1 MKIEIFDKVML
12 IVQVQ
17 VGKFRIQNVL
27 LDKGYGVNII
37 S

>member
-1 MKIEIFDKVML
+1 MKIEDFDEALLV
-12 IVQVQ
+12 VQVQ
-17 VGKFRIQNVL
+17 VGKFKIQNVL